1 MRDPIV
7 AVLRMAA
14 MVAIKLVSHVQE
26 LLGDHHFQRLRSWP
40 IDARQIDQN
49 QMIADGGPKCISA
62 ADRAPQPATQPAFED
77 ATIGGDAELISW
89 QLEERDVSYQKIAR
103 FLVVDQPAHDDLQDD
118 G

>member
-1 MRDPIV
+1 
-7 AVLRMAA
+7 
-14 MVAIKLVSHVQE
+14 
-26 LLGDHHFQRLRSWP
+26 
-40 IDARQIDQN
+40 
-49 QMIADGGPKCISA
+49 MIADCGPKCISA

-89 QLEERDVSYQKIAR
+89 QLEERDVSFQKIAR